1 MLLLLRK
8 PHRWPD
14 TLTPTPLPRPVG
26 SHLGWQA
33 GEGLHAHFC
42 WQRSCYRRSAT
53 PADET
58 IRAATPASANR
69 KPALRS
75 AQAAPTPHP
84 PRTAMPVATVNARTE
99 PTPFVVTFID
109 DGGHT
114 WQADEPAELG
124 GGDSAPSPE
133 RLLLSSL
140 GACTAITVRMYAAR
154 KQWPLAGVEVALRFN
169 PDGKPAAGTDIERNI
184 RLL

>member
-1 MLLLLRK
+1 
-8 PHRWPD
+8 
-14 TLTPTPLPRPVG
+14 
-26 SHLGWQA
+26 
-33 GEGLHAHFC
+33 
-42 WQRSCYRRSAT
+42 
-53 PADET
+53 
-58 IRAATPASANR
+58 
-69 KPALRS
+69 
-75 AQAAPTPHP
+75 
-84 PRTAMPVATVNARTE
+84 MPVATVNARTE

-124 GGDSAPSPE
+124 GNDSAPSPE

-184 RLL
+184 RLLGELSEEQRERLLQIANACPIHKVLTGEVRIATRLDAAQA